1 MESRFPLLTL
11 LPCAPRPLV
20 GRGGGGRKNAMVSR
34 GANLPRLR
42 SLASCGGG
50 PAPDDAIMVP
60 EAMAAAVPHLL
71 ALLSDPVGDLCA
83 EAWHD
88 PHLPVRLVKAAAFF
102 GVPDAEIAS
111 MLELAHHRSSV
122 ARAAPE
128 IGRAIAADA
137 AARGAIRSG
146 AAPGAPALSFL
157 RPVPF
162 GQPLGSVSPSGGGG
176 GGGEAVAPD
185 VPRMLDG
192 LRPPPFRFDD
202 RGAPFRAPPRSE
214 RRFAT
219 AARVAGAVPAALA
232 PVLREFRGHLFVG
245 GGAAAQAVLPHLNP
259 VERQDVDLFVHGL
272 TRAEA
277 DALLGR
283 MGECLSPCPVFFT
296 DNAVTFV
303 LDPGMHS
310 EVVVQVVLRLYASPD
325 EALLGFDIAASG
337 VMLCAG
343 QEPGSYEAWGT
354 ASFFAAAA
362 TGAVWVD
369 PERQSASY
377 AWRFLKYWARGFD
390 VLLFGL
396 PPMRRVAAD
405 VFERDNIR
413 APALQGLAEI
423 LRLEHD
429 MAACLEH
436 SRCRSNPARALH
448 FITRLRARLPTSNY
462 EDSAPDYGALEYAS
476 RGGVTRISD
485 DSPVGETSFTWQTRE
500 PGSQVT
506 GSFAPRKSPFY
517 AGTIT
522 GPNPNSPTS
531 PHAPP
536 LVPPVPVPAA

>member
-20 GRGGGGRKNAMVSR
+20 GRGDGGRKNVMVSR

-42 SLASCGGG
+42 SLASCGGV
-50 PAPDDAIMVP
+50 PAPDEALLVP

-71 ALLSDPVGDLCA
+71 ALLSDPVGDLRA
-83 EAWHD
+83 EAWQD

-146 AAPGAPALSFL
+146 APGGPALSLSFL

-162 GQPLGSVSPSGGGG
+162 GQLVVSVPPSGGGDV
-176 GGGEAVAPD
+176 VAPD

-192 LRPPPFRFDD
+192 LRPPPFRFYE
-202 RGAPFRAPPRSE
+202 RPPVPPRHE
-214 RRFAT
+214 RHFAT

-232 PVLREFRGHLFVG
+232 PVLWEFRGHLFVG

-272 TRAEA
+272 AQAEA

-283 MGECLSPCPVFFT
+283 MGECLAPCPVFRT
-296 DNAVTFV
+296 GNAVTFV
-303 LDPGMHS
+303 LDPGMDS

-377 AWRFLKYWARGFD
+377 AWRLLKYWARGFD

-396 PPMRRVAAD
+396 PPLRRVAAA
-405 VFERDNIR
+405 VFESANGM

-429 MAACLEH
+429 MAVCLEH
-436 SRCRSNPARALH
+436 SRCRSNPSRALH
-448 FITRLRARLPTSNY
+448 FITRLRTRLPTSNY
-462 EDSAPDYGALEYAS
+462 EDSAPNYGALEFAS

-485 DSPVGETSFTWQTRE
+485 GDSPLGATSFTWQTRE
-500 PGSQVT
+500 PWSQVT

-522 GPNPNSPTS
+522 GPNPPTP